1 MNSTKTIKETKLP
14 EKSALF
20 SKLHNSDIAA
30 DDYKHAQ
37 QVWSH
42 FGCTTFGDY
51 HDIVLLADVFENF
64 WKRCL
69 FSSLHFFCSFRF
81 WKWQRMGQKLNL
93 NLFLIQTFIFLLK
106 KQNEAAAQWLHII
119 LTKQLKPQTLFIL
132 MQTIITVGQCVKI
145 FQPEISM
152 VWQFQWI

>member
-20 SKLHNSDIAA
+20 SKLHNSDIAT

-64 WKRCL
+64 WAYSAHYI
-69 FSSLHFFCSFRF
+69 SS
-81 WKWQRMGQKLNL
+81 
-93 NLFLIQTFIFLLK
+93 
-106 KQNEAAAQWLHII
+106 AALA
-119 LTKQLKPQTLFIL
+119 FENDSE
-132 MQTIITVGQCVKI
+132 CVKN
-145 FQPEISM
+145 
-152 VWQFQWI
+152 